1 MYLWKTVFQ
10 KTFENEILKT
20 RDLSISGKFRIYK
33 IFHSGGFAFRLSVTF
48 TLTLFI
54 FASLNI
60 VLYFMFNVN
69 YLISLYI
76 STLFHHYHPH
86 LSYPTPHMNSML
98 SHNHAIYI
106 QSYKPSHIHILLKP
120 FSVDYVHLG
129 LNTGTGVTV
138 RELSPGEVR
147 FSFSHQLLT
156 A

>member
-1 MYLWKTVFQ
+1 
-10 KTFENEILKT
+10 
-20 RDLSISGKFRIYK
+20 
-33 IFHSGGFAFRLSVTF
+33 
-48 TLTLFI
+48 
-54 FASLNI
+54 
-60 VLYFMFNVN
+60 MFNVN
-69 YLISLYI
+69 YLKSLYI

-138 RELSPGEVR
+138 RELSPGWR
-147 FSFSHQLLT
+147 SQILPLSSAFNCLNLLISGKTSRNFPIQLQDSWCYHCARLGKVNT
-156 A
+156 DQYFGGVAFL